1 MSSPE
6 ETNRFAEDLRAWISS
21 NYKSIK
27 DFERA
32 SGIPYQS
39 LMNYTRGVRS
49 PSVEVLF
56 KLRELGFDGFESS
69 GKEYLLNLTRSHE
82 LKDCESFSK
91 YVSGEGFPF
100 LDKKIITRTKGEAT
114 QVPSTSVSASTIGY
128 GKGNDLFAYVRVMDV
143 SASAGQGSV
152 VYSEDEEDQY
162 AFNKRWLRMKGLTNA
177 ELSVIHVSGDSMEPV
192 LGDSDVIL
200 VRHNCELVHGKIFVI
215 NHGGEIFVK
224 RTKLTKAGWLMCSEN
239 PKYDPILI
247 DENSAVIGL
256 VVSSMRDI

>member
-1 MSSPE
+1 MSSPD
-6 ETNRFAEDLRAWISS
+6 ETNAFGDALRAWVSS

-39 LMNYTRGVRS
+39 LMNYTRGARS

-56 KLRELGFDGFESS
+56 KLRELGFDGFQSS
-69 GKEYLLNLTRSHE
+69 GKEYLLKMTRSHGIGKNSHHSNSLSLNFPVTE
-82 LKDCESFSK
+82 LPIKEDQPKAKVSDSLFS
-91 YVSGEGFPF
+91 
-100 LDKKIITRTKGEAT
+100 
-114 QVPSTSVSASTIGY
+114 
-128 GKGNDLFAYVRVMDV
+128 YVRLMDV
-143 SASAGQGSV
+143 RASAGQGSV
-152 VYSEDEEDQY
+152 VHSEDEEDQY

-215 NHGGEIFVK
+215 NHSGEIFVK